1 MGKLCTIKIYNCDK
15 RRGFP
20 EPGKLVIDMKDKYTL
35 ASILTII
42 TLVYEG
48 KKHTVPAIIVLA
60 PIKNINSGFRSLTIF
75 FKVFNFSTKHK
86 APDGSYDQCLHHPA
100 PLLLALRDFPTAK
113 KTRS

>member
-1 MGKLCTIKIYNCDK
+1 
-15 RRGFP
+15 
-20 EPGKLVIDMKDKYTL
+20 MKDKYTL

-60 PIKNINSGFRSLTIF
+60 PIKNINSGFRSLNIF

-86 APDGSYDQCLHHPA
+86 APDDQCLHHPA
-100 PLLLALRDFPTAK
+100 PFLLALRDFPTPADRQEN
-113 KTRS
+113 TLVPLRLSGYA